1 MAAPELSGFSKHP
14 KDLPFSPLLFLPSPE
29 GRPAP
34 HPHPNLPFAEPRGD
48 SGLSPVP
55 SQPEVKCRQ
64 KANHRRRGQALAG
77 GWPGPEPAC
86 LTPGQGCGKAGDEDQ
101 PEDRDGC
108 GQAPPRGG
116 GDRSCLR
123 SREPAATFHG
133 KNVFRPPPHPEARG
147 PQPMTQASAAATEL
161 LPRQPGSVRGQS
173 LSPAPAR
180 PVPAGTPSRLRPQPR
195 ALALGARPAQ
205 ATSSETQLSPARWGG
220 SLGMASAWALGA
232 HGGCPG
238 ETLKG
243 RPCVGPRGPELPR
256 PLLCSQQTPA
266 V

>member
-1 MAAPELSGFSKHP
+1 MQTESKPQAQRTRACWGLARSRTRLSDPWPG
-14 KDLPFSPLLFLPSPE
+14 LRE
-29 GRPAP
+29 GRRRGPAGGQGRLWP
-34 HPHPNLPFAEPRGD
+34 GPATRRWRQELPAEPRA
-48 SGLSPVP
+48 SSYFPRK
-55 SQPEVKCRQ
+55 KCLQ
-64 KANHRRRGQALAG
+64 T
-77 GWPGPEPAC
+77 
-86 LTPGQGCGKAGDEDQ
+86 TP
-101 PEDRDGC
+101 P
-108 GQAPPRGG
+108 
-116 GDRSCLR
+116 
-123 SREPAATFHG
+123 
-133 KNVFRPPPHPEARG
+133 PEARG

-161 LPRQPGSVRGQS
+161 LPRQPGSVRGQA

-195 ALALGARPAQ
+195 ALALGAQPAQ
-205 ATSSETQLSPARWGG
+205 ATSSEMQLSLARWGG

-256 PLLCSQQTPA
+256 PLLCSQQTLA